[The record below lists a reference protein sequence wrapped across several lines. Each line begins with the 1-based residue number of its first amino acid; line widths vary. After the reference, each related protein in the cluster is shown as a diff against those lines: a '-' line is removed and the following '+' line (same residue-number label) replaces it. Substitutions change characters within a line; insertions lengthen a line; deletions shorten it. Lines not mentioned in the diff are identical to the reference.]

1 MFIFITFVIFKYY
14 KTWEHTLP
22 EFSLFEWESPIE
34 ATENIILFPVG
45 FASSAVLFQSRE
57 CRWETNK
64 VFFMTIR
71 KKYVV
76 FRDLLLEKRTKK
88 KKKTTTATI
97 SVGCV
102 KPFLFFR
109 FPSVFLRCCTMQYC
123 AEFAYSL
130 AQIWLK
136 WRSSGLIKRYILR
149 QWIKRRGTMKL
160 NQSVLHDVDL

>member
-1 MFIFITFVIFKYY
+1 MSLPFLIYLFIFITFVIFKYY

-76 FRDLLLEKRTKK
+76 LRVVAWKTNK

-102 KPFLFFR
+102 KPFCCSAFR
-109 FPSVFLRCCTMQYC
+109 PYFC
-123 AEFAYSL
+123 AV
-130 AQIWLK
+130 AQCNTVGNSPIPLPK
-136 WRSSGLIKRYILR
+136 YGLSG
-149 QWIKRRGTMKL
+149 
-160 NQSVLHDVDL
+160 VVVDW